1 VLIALKR
8 AYEKPSSNDGY
19 RVLVDRIWPRGVS
32 KDAAQLDEWI
42 RDAAPTKQLRKW
54 FHGNRSR
61 WGEFRRRYLA
71 ELKQHRETLRPL
83 ARRARRQR
91 VTLVFAAS
99 DEHHNNSVVLQQ
111 YLKMLHSGAKDSH
124 E

>member
-1 VLIALKR
+1 MAIALKR

-42 RDAAPTKQLRKW
+42 RDAAPSTQLRKW
-54 FHGNRSR
+54 FHGNPSH
-61 WGEFRRRYLA
+61 WGEFRSRYLS

-83 ARRARRQR
+83 ARRAGRQR

-99 DEHHNNSVVLQQ
+99 DERHNNAVVLQQ
-111 YLKMLHSGAKDSH
+111 YLKMLGGG
-124 E
+124 